1 MQDNERNTQEEQFI
15 VESENI
21 QSSEQA
27 IVEPEKIQPDEQP
40 IRDTQS
46 FINAPEFKSVEQIR
60 HEAFDNADINKP
72 EFKTVEQ
79 IRHEAFDNAN
89 ISVPEF
95 MAMYVKAKDKINAID
110 YTSTITPA
118 DKTALK
124 EYSDYKDFLDDVR
137 KSLDFVKSSTFISE
151 GKDGNPECRSLLSN
165 KEQYAHLVNTLT
177 NSFDKKFMKEV
188 EKTRTE
194 PLDAGEFTKQ
204 EYRSMVQ
211 AAPNSPPI
219 REEIE
224 RIQRERELN
233 EQEEYRIREI
243 QEAIQE
249 TQVEM
254 ERNNISI
261 TDVAITALTVG
272 LWLERDEQGET
283 NIIAE
288 SEKLPNNIKT
298 ELPEPRYIVTAIDK
312 ETGEESRLETN
323 DWNKVKAFAINQM
336 IEGSMDVT
344 IQDNTT
350 NESVTLDAEK
360 YRENYNAIDKLN
372 GEFPVEPDNLT
383 DIDYENNH
391 KPPKPVE
398 IVESS
403 DGYVMASSEITTENE
418 AEFNSRVNKANNEVI
433 HNEAP
438 QETTIDPTAV
448 GGKVKLEVVEDLGS
462 KELSQIENGGG
473 AYGSLAD
480 RYENTK
486 YDETPDDPDEEQ
498 EEAGFS
504 GFDDIC

>member
-1 MQDNERNTQEEQFI
+1 MQDEYQIDELENNERF
-15 VESENI
+15 SEM
-21 QSSEQA
+21 
-27 IVEPEKIQPDEQP
+27 
-40 IRDTQS
+40 
-46 FINAPEFKSVEQIR
+46 
-60 HEAFDNADINKP
+60 
-72 EFKTVEQ
+72 TV
-79 IRHEAFDNAN
+79 
-89 ISVPEF
+89 SEF
-95 MAMYVKAKDKINAID
+95 MAVYIEAKDKHNAID

-118 DKTALK
+118 DKTILK
-124 EYSDYKDFLDDVR
+124 NYAECKDFLDDVR
-137 KSLDFVKSSTFISE
+137 KSLDYVKSSTFISE
-151 GKDGNPECRSLLSN
+151 GKDGNPECRSLMAD
-165 KEQYAHLVNTLT
+165 KKQYAHLVDTLT
-177 NSFDKKFMKEV
+177 NGFDKKFMKEV

-194 PLDAGEFTKQ
+194 PLDAGEFTRQ

-211 AAPNSPPI
+211 AAPNSPSI
-219 REEIE
+219 HEEIE
-224 RIQRERELN
+224 RIQKER
-233 EQEEYRIREI
+233 EQEEYHIREL
-243 QEAIQE
+243 QDAISE
-249 TQVEM
+249 TKVEM
-254 ERNNISI
+254 ERNNISFLEA
-261 TDVAITALTVG
+261 AITALTVG

-298 ELPEPRYIVTAIDK
+298 ELSEPRYTVIAIDK

-336 IEGSMDVT
+336 IEGNMDVT

-350 NESVTLDAEK
+350 KESVTLDAEK

-383 DIDYENNH
+383 DVDYENNH
-391 KPPKPVE
+391 KPKPVE

-403 DGYVMASSEITTENE
+403 DGYVMASSEITAENE

>member
-15 VESENI
+15 VESESI
-21 QSSEQA
+21 QPSEQA

-46 FINAPEFKSVEQIR
+46 LINAPEFKSVEQIR
-60 HEAFDNADINKP
+60 HEAFDNADI
-72 EFKTVEQ
+72 
-79 IRHEAFDNAN
+79 
-89 ISVPEF
+89 SVPEF
-95 MAMYVKAKDKINAID
+95 MTMYVKAKDKINAID
-110 YTSTITPA
+110 YTSTITPT

-261 TDVAITALTVG
+261 TDAAITALTVG

-298 ELPEPRYIVTAIDK
+298 ELPEPRYTVVAIDK
-312 ETGEESRLETN
+312 ETGEENRLETN
-323 DWNKVKAFAINQM
+323 DWNRVKAFAINQM
-336 IEGSMDVT
+336 IEGNMDVT

-383 DIDYENNH
+383 DVDYENNH
-391 KPPKPVE
+391 KPNNHKPKPVE
-398 IVESS
+398 IVESN
-403 DGYVMASSEITTENE
+403 DGYVMASSEITAENE

-462 KELSQIENGGG
+462 RELSQIENGGG

-498 EEAGFS
+498 EEVSFS
-504 GFDDIC
+504 GFDDIG

>member
-15 VESENI
+15 VESESI
-21 QSSEQA
+21 QPSEQA

-46 FINAPEFKSVEQIR
+46 LINAPEFKSVEQIR

-72 EFKTVEQ
+72 EFKSVEQ
-79 IRHEAFDNAN
+79 IRHEAFDNAD

-95 MAMYVKAKDKINAID
+95 MTMYVKAKDKINAID
-110 YTSTITPA
+110 YTSTITPT

-261 TDVAITALTVG
+261 TDAAITALTVG

-298 ELPEPRYIVTAIDK
+298 ELPEPRYTVVAIDK
-312 ETGEESRLETN
+312 ETGEENRLETN
-323 DWNKVKAFAINQM
+323 DWNRVKAFAINQM
-336 IEGSMDVT
+336 IEGNMDVT

-383 DIDYENNH
+383 DVDYENNH
-391 KPPKPVE
+391 KPKPVE
-398 IVESS
+398 IVESN
-403 DGYVMASSEITTENE
+403 DGYVMASSEITAENE

-462 KELSQIENGGG
+462 RELSQIENGGG